1 MIKNLNIGDRYKK
14 WRNEDYSCAFNLFQI
29 SFYLQ
34 LFSTNKGYL
43 HPNLSNLEK
52 GKQVDSKSNS
62 VAVTSKKISLTPKKD
77 FAGMVSAKRSN

>member
-1 MIKNLNIGDRYKK
+1 MIKNLNIEDRYKK
-14 WRNEDYSCAFNLFQI
+14 WRNEVYSCVFNLFQI

-52 GKQVDSKSNS
+52 GK
-62 VAVTSKKISLTPKKD
+62 
-77 FAGMVSAKRSN
+77 

>member
-52 GKQVDSKSNS
+52 GKQ
-62 VAVTSKKISLTPKKD
+62 
-77 FAGMVSAKRSN
+77 